1 MLVLI
6 KQQSQNSAL
15 QITFQQNIYKAMNKL
30 ELVPEIVIANK
41 IYLIRKKKV
50 MLSFD
55 LAELYEVETK
65 RLNEQVKRNIG
76 KFPERFMFQLTQ
88 DEYLLLRSQNA
99 TFKMKVPYYYNG
111 QSLN

>member
-1 MLVLI
+1 
-6 KQQSQNSAL
+6 
-15 QITFQQNIYKAMNKL
+15 MNKL
-30 ELVPEIVIANK
+30 ELIPEIIIANK

-88 DEYLLLRSQNA
+88 DEYV
-99 TFKMKVPYYYNG
+99 F
-111 QSLN
+111 

>member
-6 KQQSQNSAL
+6 KQQSQNAVL
-15 QITFQQNIYKAMNKL
+15 QITFQQNTYKAMNKL

-41 IYLIRKKKV
+41 IYLIKGKKV

-88 DEYLLLRSQNA
+88 DEYLLLRSQFA
-99 TFKMKVPYYYNG
+99 TFKMKVP
-111 QSLN
+111 

>member
-1 MLVLI
+1 
-6 KQQSQNSAL
+6 
-15 QITFQQNIYKAMNKL
+15 MNKL
-30 ELVPEIVIANK
+30 ELIPEIIIANK

-88 DEYLLLRSQNA
+88 DEYLLLRSQFA
-99 TFKMKVPYYYNG
+99 TFKMKVP
-111 QSLN
+111 

>member
-6 KQQSQNSAL
+6 KQQSQNAAL

-88 DEYLLLRSQNA
+88 D
-99 TFKMKVPYYYNG
+99 
-111 QSLN
+111 